1 MQIQPNRL
9 NKKFKYMRHNK
20 ELACQIT
27 TQKTAS
33 GIEMLVLKN
42 PKKDFAVKCS
52 NLATRYLQYDFLSN
66 NHGKNKHSLHLYKAY
81 DRTFHYHSLILCIYL
96 FSSTNDQ
103 ASRNDAEQRT
113 CLRSLH
119 SKDMV
124 QTSTLHFKLS
134 SQSSHTSSS
143 HCMDRVSVRPQWMVW
158 YSSIYIAPLN
168 SRGHDC
174 LSG

>member
-52 NLATRYLQYDFLSN
+52 NLATRYLQYDFYPTTTVKIN
-66 NHGKNKHSLHLYKAY
+66 TLY
-81 DRTFHYHSLILCIYL
+81 
-96 FSSTNDQ
+96 
-103 ASRNDAEQRT
+103 
-113 CLRSLH
+113 
-119 SKDMV
+119 
-124 QTSTLHFKLS
+124 TSTKP
-134 SQSSHTSSS
+134 TT
-143 HCMDRVSVRPQWMVW
+143 
-158 YSSIYIAPLN
+158 
-168 SRGHDC
+168 GH
-174 LSG
+174 LITIR